1 MELVGQLRSATL
13 RGAEKIS
20 SVWRGSVPGRVLL
33 VLSAVLLA
41 VVIFAILSTLLTP
54 SAAPN
59 IAGEQI
65 SGVFAD
71 VNGDGLVD
79 YIVNAEVIV
88 NNGPLG
94 Q

>member
-1 MELVGQLRSATL
+1 MELVAHLRSATL
-13 RGAEKIS
+13 RGAEKITT
-20 SVWRGSVPGRVLL
+20 VWRGSVPGRVLL
-33 VLSAVLLA
+33 VLSAVLVALLIFGFLNALA
-41 VVIFAILSTLLTP
+41 GPAVAP
-54 SAAPN
+54 SAT
-59 IAGEQI
+59 GEQI

>member
-1 MELVGQLRSATL
+1 MELVTQLRSATL
-13 RGAEKIS
+13 RGAEKITT
-20 SVWRGSVPGRVLL
+20 VWRSSVPGRVLL

-41 VVIFAILSTLLTP
+41 LLIFGVLNALAGPAVAP
-54 SAAPN
+54 SAA
-59 IAGEQI
+59 GERI